1 MFVVEETH
9 FPPNIRSEYVFVG
22 KVLIRHKS
30 AMSGS
35 RSRSAHKRKDV
46 GPTEE
51 EYMSPHDVED
61 FRTDIVKAGARL
73 ADLLVVPY
81 PDAHLV
87 DDALFTVTEIVEYCG
102 LKGRWVTSWASSAC
116 KEFLATE
123 EVRGVSG
130 CGIYCYDF
138 KVRIVHVFFGIDCVA
153 GGHRLC

>member
-1 MFVVEETH
+1 M
-9 FPPNIRSEYVFVG
+9 YVLVKCLFG
-22 KVLIRHKS
+22 TKS

-35 RSRSAHKRKDV
+35 RSRSVRKRKDV

-61 FRTDIVKAGARL
+61 FRTNIVDAGARL

-87 DDALFTVTEIVEYCG
+87 DDALFAVTEIVEYCG
-102 LKGRWVTSWASSAC
+102 LKGRWVTSWESSAR

-123 EVRGVSG
+123 RVRGVSG
-130 CGIYCYDF
+130 CGIHCYDF
-138 KVRIVHVFFGIDCVA
+138 EVRIVHVLFGIDCVA

>member
-1 MFVVEETH
+1 MLVKCLFGT
-9 FPPNIRSEYVFVG
+9 
-22 KVLIRHKS
+22 KS

-61 FRTDIVKAGARL
+61 FRTDIVDAGARL

-87 DDALFTVTEIVEYCG
+87 DDALFAVAEIVEYCG
-102 LKGRWVTSWASSAC
+102 LKGRWVTSWASSAR
-116 KEFLATE
+116 KEFLATAS
-123 EVRGVSG
+123 VREVSG
-130 CGIYCYDF
+130 CGIYWYDCE
-138 KVRIVHVFFGIDCVA
+138 VRVVHVFLVIDFLA
-153 GGHRLC
+153 GGHRLCEKILSL